1 MSFIEEFILFIF
13 ALLMMMTLN
22 CKVSFGSEIEQKS
35 LLISLPAAGALE
47 LFPLPAVR
55 PRMNIYKLD

>member
-22 CKVSFGSEIEQKS
+22 CKVSFGNEIEQKKPFDI
-35 LLISLPAAGALE
+35 LACGRRAGT
-47 LFPLPAVR
+47 FPTASR
-55 PRMNIYKLD
+55 